1 MSREGQ
7 RAEPQ
12 DKVIVVGRV
21 QGPYGIKGWVHL
33 AAYTDPASNL
43 LDYRPWLVQRSAETA
58 KSGAE
63 TANNWR
69 SIDVVEARAHK
80 KGFVA
85 RIEGV
90 ADRTAAERLKGQ
102 WIGVPESQLPE
113 PAVGDYYWK
122 DLVGVEV
129 VGESG
134 VSLGF
139 VSSLIETGAHD
150 VLVVQQQSDPENSDS
165 EMQEV
170 LIPFHP
176 RYVIDVD
183 LAAGKIQV
191 DWQDI

>member
-7 RAEPQ
+7 QAEPQ
-12 DKVIVVGRV
+12 EKVIVVGRV

-43 LDYRPWLVQRSAETA
+43 LDYRPWLVQSAAETA
-58 KSGAE
+58 KSAAE
-63 TANNWR
+63 TANRWR
-69 SIDVVEARAHK
+69 SIEVVETRAHK
-80 KGFVA
+80 KGYVA

-134 VSLGF
+134 VSFGF